1 MKIKKFTIDNFCFLL
16 MHVLPRCDVGVE
28 QSLQSSTSLW
38 GQKTLLQRETLF
50 ATANLLIGQWSLLS
64 EGFDNTNRVLRF
76 EVQGLIF
83 VDNKELF
90 VNDVLMFLRFDA
102 ASHIWMRLLLY
113 STITLIMSL
122 FLSSSVF
129 KRRALKPA
137 TNLSWD
143 GRWRNSL
150 ARVHYQLHLRHSHLF

>member
-1 MKIKKFTIDNFCFLL
+1 
-16 MHVLPRCDVGVE
+16 MHVLPRCDCDVDVE

-83 VDNKELF
+83 VDNKEF
-90 VNDVLMFLRFDA
+90 FL
-102 ASHIWMRLLLY
+102 
-113 STITLIMSL
+113 
-122 FLSSSVF
+122 
-129 KRRALKPA
+129 
-137 TNLSWD
+137 
-143 GRWRNSL
+143 
-150 ARVHYQLHLRHSHLF
+150 

>member
-1 MKIKKFTIDNFCFLL
+1 
-16 MHVLPRCDVGVE
+16 MHVLPRCDVDVE

-102 ASHIWMRLLLY
+102 ASHIYMHICICIYMHICMRLLLY
-113 STITLIMSL
+113 STITLLMLLNLPSR
-122 FLSSSVF
+122 VF